1 MPAVSSNKA
10 SLIAKLLYPNE
21 VQLIKIPMLNFES
34 SGELGS
40 KSFCFT
46 FMKHQQSKT
55 VNWNTLQREILFYIS
70 QSESTENY

>member
-21 VQLIKIPMLNFES
+21 VQLIKIPMLNSES
-34 SGELGS
+34 CGELGS

-46 FMKHQQSKT
+46 FMKHQQNKT
-55 VNWNTLQREILFYIS
+55 VN
-70 QSESTENY
+70 

>member
-1 MPAVSSNKA
+1 MLAVSS

-21 VQLIKIPMLNFES
+21 VQLIKIPTLNSES

-46 FMKHQQSKT
+46 SMKHQQNET
-55 VNWNTLQREILFYIS
+55 VNWNILQREILFYPL
-70 QSESTENY
+70 QSENY